1 MKMRLF
7 VIIIL
12 LCLSVFFVLRAFPK
26 VAVLRDRYPHVVY
39 ERGKAEPKIFFSS
52 KRPAQ
57 WVDLSA
63 VSKVALAAIVMSE
76 DSAFYQHKGI
86 DQNQIKEAFEVNLRR
101 KRFARG
107 ASTIT
112 QQVVRNLFLDRDKN
126 LWRKIKEIILA
137 MRFEKTLNKRKILE
151 IYINIVEWGPA
162 IFGILRASQY
172 YFGKHP
178 SELTAKEGAFLAMLL
193 PNPKKYAYSYR
204 QRQLTSYA
212 SKRIEAILEKLV
224 QAQYLTQQQYDQE
237 RSFQLEF
244 N

>member
-1 MKMRLF
+1 MKIRWFIL
-7 VIIIL
+7 IL
-12 LCLSVFFVLRAFPK
+12 LIVLSVFFVLREFPS
-26 VAVLRDRYPHVVY
+26 VTVLKDRYPHVVN
-39 ERGKAEPKIFFSS
+39 EGAKKPPRIFFSS
-52 KRPAQ
+52 KHPPQ
-57 WVDLSA
+57 WIDLPA

-86 DQNQIKEAFEVNLRR
+86 DPSQIKEAFETNVRR

-126 LWRKIKEIILA
+126 LWRKMKEMILA
-137 MRFEKTLNKRKILE
+137 MRLEKALSKRKILE

-162 IFGILRASQY
+162 IFGIQGASHY
-172 YFGKHP
+172 YFGKQP

-224 QAQYLTQQQYDQE
+224 QAQYLTRQQYEWE